1 MITQTGVAGPHQQGD
16 EYEWDSR
23 TGPSRTL
30 VFVGTETEI
39 DGLLPTYQVAGNKL
53 SRRSKGAG
61 LFELRVSASNAMDG
75 STTTNAD
82 GSITVPESAVQIE
95 WTLEGSDYEISIY
108 KRMVQRLMPQN
119 LVSVIEASVNQLR
132 AGTFTRDV
140 LINAAPSGIIATATT
155 EGYDTTNAVGWF
167 DLVLSGVESHRVSN
181 FVVRKTITA
190 PSEWVSVA
198 TPNVGKLYTYTQLA
212 AEHVIPSGIAQD
224 MPAGGY
230 YLKATP
236 RRNTAGSGKIQ
247 IQLEWQHAESFSPL
261 QYDLLV

>member
-1 MITQTGVAGPHQQGD
+1 MITQTGLAGPHQQGD

-23 TGPSRTL
+23 TGPSRTI

-53 SRRSKGAG
+53 SRRSKGGG
-61 LFELRVSASNAMDG
+61 LFELRISASNAMDG
-75 STTTNAD
+75 SSTTNAD
-82 GSITVPESAVQIE
+82 GSITVPESAVQID

-108 KRMVQRLMPQN
+108 KRMVQRLVPQK
-119 LVSVIEASVNQLR
+119 LVTYIESWVNDMRGDKTLLLED
-132 AGTFTRDV
+132 AV
-140 LINAAPSGIIATATT
+140 AAVRG
-155 EGYDTTNAVGWF
+155 EAVGVAYSEVFAEEWLN
-167 DLVLSGVESHRVSN
+167 LVLSGVESHRVSN

-198 TPNVGKLYTYTQLA
+198 TPNVGKLYTYAQLA
-212 AEHVIPSGIAQD
+212 AEHLIPSGIAQD

-236 RRNTAGSGKIQ
+236 RRNTVGIGKVQ
-247 IQLEWQHAESFSPL
+247 IQLEWQHAESFSPR
-261 QYDLLV
+261 QYDLV